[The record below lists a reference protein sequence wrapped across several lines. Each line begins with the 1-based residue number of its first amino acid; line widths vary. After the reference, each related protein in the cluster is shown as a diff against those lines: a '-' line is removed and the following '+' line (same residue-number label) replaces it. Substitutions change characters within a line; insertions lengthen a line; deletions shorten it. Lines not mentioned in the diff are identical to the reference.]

1 MSGQEWEGLERVDG
15 LVTAVGEM
23 RPGPKMEADSE
34 AAKWLPLP
42 GLGGRWQMAG
52 GQGRTSAV
60 LAVAGRVWAPIS
72 TG

>member
-1 MSGQEWEGLERVDG
+1 MDG
-15 LVTAVGEM
+15 LVTMVGEM
-23 RPGPKMEADSE
+23 QLGQ
-34 AAKWLPLP
+34 KWKRILKQQNGSLYQDWE
-42 GLGGRWQMAG
+42 GRWQVAG

>member
-1 MSGQEWEGLERVDG
+1 MGETREGGWSSHNSGRN
-15 LVTAVGEM
+15 AA
-23 RPGPKMEADSE
+23 GPKMEADSE

-42 GLGGRWQMAG
+42 GLGGRWQVAG

-60 LAVAGRVWAPIS
+60 LAVAGRVWAPIL